1 MAIIV
6 KAVIVSVAQVQILAL
21 NLSFSVPEP
30 GTVEFAHPSFV
41 FKESVGKAMVTVNRA
56 NGADGR
62 IQVSWR
68 SEDMTAKNGRDY
80 EGGEG
85 VLVFEHGEIA
95 KAIEIP
101 IYDDQVSTTS
111 HIISPFKRFFAN
123 GIHD

>member
-1 MAIIV
+1 M
-6 KAVIVSVAQVQILAL
+6 ILILHVFHPHTFFA
-21 NLSFSVPEP
+21 EP
-30 GTVEFAHPSFV
+30 GTLEFAHPSFV
-41 FKESVGKAMVTVNRA
+41 FKESIGKAMVTVNRV

-62 IQVSWR
+62 IQVSWT

-101 IYDDQVSTTS
+101 IYDDQVS
-111 HIISPFKRFFAN
+111 
-123 GIHD
+123 